1 MAELGTDGIAILA
14 EDAYYL
20 VSAGAWT
27 AYDAD
32 YLRKSA
38 EDKAG
43 EFGYI
48 EIQDVTT
55 QWGVFAIA
63 GPKSRDVL
71 SACARGDWSAEAFRW
86 LSLREAFVGIAP
98 VTVMNV
104 SFSGELAYELNV
116 PADYGRA
123 AWEMLMAAGEE
134 FEITPY
140 GMEALGNMR
149 IEKGHVAG
157 PELDGRTTAD
167 DLGMGRMMSS
177 KKDFIGAKLA
187 QREDLVRADRKQ
199 VVGLVPVDGKTKLR
213 QGAQL
218 VEKDAPAEAG
228 TLATGGKPIPML
240 WNHIDSFPIGKW
252 TEVSEDER
260 GLKLT
265 GKFTM
270 ASTKAQEI
278 HALAKD
284 QVISG
289 LSIGYKTKNA
299 EVDESTG
306 IRRLK
311 ELDLWEVSVVTF
323 PMLDIAQIDTV
334 KSDEGSIGLEEFLSM
349 TDREQERVLT
359 KRDAR
364 QLSRS
369 AAISLMRDGIPALKA
384 KRDAG
389 EETAAHRMLDSILND
404 IRAFKGVQK

>member
-1 MAELGTDGIAILA
+1 
-14 EDAYYL
+14 
-20 VSAGAWT
+20 
-27 AYDAD
+27 
-32 YLRKSA
+32 
-38 EDKAG
+38 
-43 EFGYI
+43 
-48 EIQDVTT
+48 
-55 QWGVFAIA
+55 
-63 GPKSRDVL
+63 
-71 SACARGDWSAEAFRW
+71 
-86 LSLREAFVGIAP
+86 
-98 VTVMNV
+98 
-104 SFSGELAYELNV
+104 
-116 PADYGRA
+116 
-123 AWEMLMAAGEE
+123 
-134 FEITPY
+134 
-140 GMEALGNMR
+140 ME
-149 IEKGHVAG
+149 H
-157 PELDGRTTAD
+157 
-167 DLGMGRMMSS
+167 
-177 KKDFIGAKLA
+177 
-187 QREDLVRADRKQ
+187 KQ
-199 VVGLVPVDGKTKLR
+199 VDFQVSDVSDEGTITGYGSVF
-213 QGAQL
+213 GAL
-218 VEKDAPAEAG
+218 DAGNDIVLPGAFKKS
-228 TLATGGKPIPML
+228 LAARGGKPIPML

-299 EVDESTG
+299 DVDESTG

>member
-1 MAELGTDGIAILA
+1 
-14 EDAYYL
+14 
-20 VSAGAWT
+20 
-27 AYDAD
+27 
-32 YLRKSA
+32 
-38 EDKAG
+38 
-43 EFGYI
+43 
-48 EIQDVTT
+48 
-55 QWGVFAIA
+55 
-63 GPKSRDVL
+63 
-71 SACARGDWSAEAFRW
+71 
-86 LSLREAFVGIAP
+86 
-98 VTVMNV
+98 
-104 SFSGELAYELNV
+104 
-116 PADYGRA
+116 
-123 AWEMLMAAGEE
+123 
-134 FEITPY
+134 
-140 GMEALGNMR
+140 ME
-149 IEKGHVAG
+149 H
-157 PELDGRTTAD
+157 
-167 DLGMGRMMSS
+167 
-177 KKDFIGAKLA
+177 
-187 QREDLVRADRKQ
+187 KQ
-199 VVGLVPVDGKTKLR
+199 VDFQVSDVSDEGTITGYGSVF
-213 QGAQL
+213 GAL
-218 VEKDAPAEAG
+218 DSGNDIVLPGAFKKS
-228 TLATGGKPIPML
+228 LAARGGKPIPML

-299 EVDESTG
+299 EVDKSSG

-311 ELDLWEVSVVTF
+311 ELDLWEVSIVTF
-323 PMLDIAQIDTV
+323 PMLDIAQIETI

>member
-1 MAELGTDGIAILA
+1 
-14 EDAYYL
+14 
-20 VSAGAWT
+20 
-27 AYDAD
+27 
-32 YLRKSA
+32 
-38 EDKAG
+38 
-43 EFGYI
+43 
-48 EIQDVTT
+48 
-55 QWGVFAIA
+55 
-63 GPKSRDVL
+63 
-71 SACARGDWSAEAFRW
+71 
-86 LSLREAFVGIAP
+86 
-98 VTVMNV
+98 
-104 SFSGELAYELNV
+104 
-116 PADYGRA
+116 
-123 AWEMLMAAGEE
+123 
-134 FEITPY
+134 
-140 GMEALGNMR
+140 ME
-149 IEKGHVAG
+149 H
-157 PELDGRTTAD
+157 
-167 DLGMGRMMSS
+167 
-177 KKDFIGAKLA
+177 
-187 QREDLVRADRKQ
+187 KQ
-199 VVGLVPVDGKTKLR
+199 VDFQVSDVSDEGTITGYGSVF
-213 QGAQL
+213 GAL
-218 VEKDAPAEAG
+218 DAGNDIVLPGAFKKS
-228 TLATGGKPIPML
+228 LAARGGKPIPML

-311 ELDLWEVSVVTF
+311 ELDLWEVSVVNF